1 MKNLKMLNPL
11 NFISKIFKSNNQ
23 YEIDKIKPILEKV
36 NHLEKDFYK
45 LHDEEFP
52 KKTAEFKK
60 IAQKLVGPNVK
71 KHP

>member
-36 NHLEKDFYK
+36 NHLEKDFSK

-52 KKTAEFKK
+52 KKLLNLKK
-60 IAQKLVGPNVK
+60 ELLMEKS
-71 KHP
+71 